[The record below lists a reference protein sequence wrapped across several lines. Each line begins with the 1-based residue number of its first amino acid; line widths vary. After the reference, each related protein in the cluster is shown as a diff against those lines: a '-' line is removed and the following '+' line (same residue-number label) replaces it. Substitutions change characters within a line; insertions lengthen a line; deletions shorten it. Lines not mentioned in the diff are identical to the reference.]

1 MQTHWRSHRGYPTAE
16 YVTVSLLDPE
26 FNAPAILIFKP
37 KDLPVLREAVALLE
51 QIEREQAA
59 KQAVA

>member
-1 MQTHWRSHRGYPTAE
+1 MPTNWNTSRGYPTAE
-16 YVTVSLLDPE
+16 YVTVSLRDPGFE
-26 FNAPAILIFKP
+26 APAILIFKP